1 MITDEDKERVRQATD
16 FMQLVSETV
25 ELRRRGADWWGCC
38 PFHHEKTPS
47 FHINPSTGLWKCFG
61 CGLGGDVYDYVMK
74 RENLEFT
81 DAIRYLADR
90 AGIELVE
97 ERGARRGPKRNR
109 LLECLQEAEV
119 FYATML
125 NRGRG
130 SGPAEGRSY
139 LAGRGFGSAV
149 CRRWKLGYAPGHA
162 MLTQHLAAKGFSY
175 AEMEAADLAVRRNGR
190 WDDRFFDRVMFP
202 IHNEQGKTIAFGGR
216 VLTDA
221 KPKYL
226 NTKETPVFHKGK
238 NLFAFDMAKEHIAAR
253 GEAIVCEG
261 YTDVMALH
269 EAGFPIAV
277 AALGTSFSIDHVRT
291 LARFAKRIVCMF
303 DGDAAG
309 QRAAE
314 RAIQFLDK
322 SEADLRCVV
331 LPGGQDP
338 AEYLGDHRASDLQQ
352 VLDGAEPLMD
362 FVLRKRLEGVNPST
376 PAGTRMAL
384 LDDVAGVLAPLKDS
398 VLLDEYALVVA
409 DWLGVSSD
417 EVKRRIRSKPVASE
431 NGWSSAGRMQEQ
443 RRPQSWQRTSTTTRR
458 QSSGSWSA
466 RGQQGPGFSRNASG
480 YQAQGYDQYGA
491 YGQDDGYYDYV
502 PDDYLPP
509 EASGAGEQASSRTE
523 PAAQGFQSAQNDS
536 FGSLALSSD
545 ERLQLQAE
553 CELLSL
559 MAADPDALRRHA
571 DRIATFSWADE
582 RHEAIAWAIL
592 AAPDGTSPADVV
604 QLAESVVPDA
614 RRILSSGRVAAT
626 EGDADAKVA
635 FVLNTVEL
643 YSTRKKIRE
652 LRSSMRSGVSTS
664 ENVFL
669 EATNL
674 QRHANELANKV
685 SSGFNTR

>member
-16 FMQLVSETV
+16 FLQLVGETV

-74 RENLEFT
+74 RENLEFV

-97 ERGARRGPKRNR
+97 ERGGRRGPRRNR
-109 LLECLQEAEV
+109 LVECLTEAEA
-119 FYATML
+119 FYATRLM
-125 NRGRG
+125 RGRG
-130 SGPAEGRSY
+130 KGPAEARAY
-139 LAGRGFGSAV
+139 LAGRGYGSTI
-149 CRRWKLGYAPGHA
+149 CRSWGLGYAPGHG
-162 MLTQHLAAKGFSY
+162 LLVEHLSAKGFT
-175 AEMEAADLAVRRNGR
+175 AQEMETADLAVPRNGYVA
-190 WDDRFFDRVMFP
+190 DRFYDRVMFP
-202 IHNEQGKTIAFGGR
+202 IRDEQGRTIAFGGR

-238 NLFAFDMAKEHIAAR
+238 HLFAFDRAKEHIAAR

-261 YTDVMALH
+261 YTDVIALH

-277 AALGTSFSIDHVRT
+277 AALGTSFSLDHVRT
-291 LARFAKRIVCMF
+291 LSRFAKRIICMF

-338 AEYLGDHRASDLQQ
+338 AEYLDDHRPEELER
-352 VLDGAEPLMD
+352 VLSEAEPLMD
-362 FVLRKRLEGVNPST
+362 FVLRKRLEGISPTT
-376 PAGTRMAL
+376 PGGQRMAV
-384 LDDVAGVLAPLKDS
+384 LDDLAGVLAPLRNS

-409 DWLGVSSD
+409 DWLGVGVED
-417 EVKRRIRSKPVASE
+417 VKRSIRSKPVPKDE
-431 NGWSSAGRMQEQ
+431 
-443 RRPQSWQRTSTTTRR
+443 P
-458 QSSGSWSA
+458 
-466 RGQQGPGFSRNASG
+466 GQQRPWRQNTRAAAQNAP
-480 YQAQGYDQYGA
+480 
-491 YGQDDGYYDYV
+491 QDDGYFV

-509 EASGAGEQASSRTE
+509 EASGY
-523 PAAQGFQSAQNDS
+523 
-536 FGSLALSSD
+536 GSTRGGRGSVPQVPQQPTGNGYALTSD

-559 MAADPDALRRHA
+559 MAAYPDELRPHA

-592 AAPDGTSPADVV
+592 ATPEGTQPVDVV
-604 QLAESVVPDA
+604 RAAEAVVPDA
-614 RRILSSGRVAAT
+614 TKTLSSGRVVSVD
-626 EGDADAKVA
+626 EDLSAKA
-635 FVLNTVEL
+635 RFLLDTVEL
-643 YSTRKKIRE
+643 YSTRRRIRE
-652 LRSSMRSGVSTS
+652 LRASMRSGADTS
-664 ENVFL
+664 QNAFL

-674 QRHANELANKV
+674 QRHANDLANRV
-685 SSGFNTR
+685 ASGFNHR